1 MFSCSLFPMD
11 RGSITHLMCPLN
23 LSPVGD
29 TSAAPAPGLQSSGVL
44 GTLSDGLARV
54 EGIIGREKHGKKK
67 NPTPCITKS
76 SHPVQQS
83 SAHQHQGWVAAS
95 EHEVTGGC
103 RAGEGGAHQPPRLPQ
118 CLGNATKPS
127 SCLVFPFLA
136 KITPEHVS
144 MLSCKES
151 HFGEPFSLSFCLR

>member
-67 NPTPCITKS
+67 PNPLHYKEFP
-76 SHPVQQS
+76 PS
-83 SAHQHQGWVAAS
+83 SAEQCPSA
-95 EHEVTGGC
+95 
-103 RAGEGGAHQPPRLPQ
+103 PRL
-118 CLGNATKPS
+118 G
-127 SCLVFPFLA
+127 
-136 KITPEHVS
+136 
-144 MLSCKES
+144 
-151 HFGEPFSLSFCLR
+151 GSFRA